1 MELPINVIPSEVKP
15 KDKRLEKMKFKDTIP
30 KHPANVMI
38 LGRAGSGKSCCLYSM
53 LKEGYV
59 TDKGKSIF
67 DEMLIY
73 LGTGDGVE
81 AFKKLP
87 CENIAVMTHFDNET
101 FETYLEDL
109 KEHQLERLEKGKPA
123 MNIAIVFDDMAAQS
137 LLKPA
142 KRGQASPLEHLLI
155 TSRHE
160 CNASIFYCSQIYKNS
175 GFSTPVARNN
185 MNYWIVYNMSKAEAE
200 KIAEEHCGPMT
211 KDEFMEW
218 YNGAMRMK
226 HNFVMINY
234 KVPDEKRYTE
244 RFTKVYTPKSLIHLV
259 EDAHSSSESEPEI
272 GPRPGPSK

>member
-1 MELPINVIPSEVKP
+1 MELPINVIPSEIKP
-15 KDKRLEKMKFKDTIP
+15 KDKRLEQMMYKDTLP
-30 KHPANVMI
+30 KHPANIMI
-38 LGRAGSGKSCCLYSM
+38 LGRCGSGKSCCLYSM

-73 LGTGDGVE
+73 LGTGDGVA

-87 CENIAVMTHFDNET
+87 CENIAVMTHFDNTT
-101 FETYLEDL
+101 FENYLEDL
-109 KEHQLERLEKGKPA
+109 KEHQLERLNKGKPTL
-123 MNIAIVFDDMAAQS
+123 NIAIVFDDMAAQC
-137 LLKPA
+137 LMKPA
-142 KRGQASPLEHLLI
+142 KRGEASPLENLLI

-185 MNYWIVYNMSKAEAE
+185 MTHWIIYNMSKAEAE

-211 KDEFMEW
+211 KDEFLEF
-218 YNGAMRMK
+218 YNGAMKTK

-234 KVPDEKRYTE
+234 KMPDEKRYTE
-244 RFTKVYTPKSLIHLV
+244 KFTKVYVPKSLRTIAD
-259 EDAHSSSESEPEI
+259 ESSSSESEPEVSS
-272 GPRPGPSK
+272 GTRTTK